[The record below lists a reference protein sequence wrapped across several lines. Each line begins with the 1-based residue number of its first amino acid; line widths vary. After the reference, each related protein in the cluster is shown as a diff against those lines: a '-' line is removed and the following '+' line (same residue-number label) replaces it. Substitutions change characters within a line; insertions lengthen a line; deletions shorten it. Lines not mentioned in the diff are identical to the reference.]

1 VRRDRCHVEGVSQ
14 EFTELLESME
24 FGSMQHTEEGAHSAF
39 IAAILIVVLG
49 RGMLLLLSYCLQPG

>member
-1 VRRDRCHVEGVSQ
+1 MEGVSQ

-49 RGMLLLLSYCLQPG
+49 KGMLLLLSYCLQPG